1 MKRSLPPRVKAALSL
16 FALVASASAGR
27 APSAPGGV
35 AAQTATGPESYDHA
49 IAGARIVD
57 GTGNP
62 WYRGD
67 VYIKGDTIAL
77 VDIARKNLP
86 AKHTLDGRGLVLA
99 PGFIDIHTHARRAIL
114 DIPTAENYVRQGVTT
129 LIEGPDGGSPVPLR
143 AYLEQVLKV
152 RTSVNFGAFIGQGSI
167 RESVIGPNDR
177 KATPEELARML
188 EITRQGMRDGAFG
201 LSTGLFYVPGTF
213 TPTEEETALAQAA
226 GELGGIHISHMRN
239 EAKNV
244 VKSVLETIAIG
255 ENGSLPTQVTHHKI
269 IGKGNWGASKDTLEA
284 VAAARERGID
294 ATIDQYPYTASSTGI
309 NALLPSWAQDGGRQA
324 TLKRLQDP
332 ETRAKIKAVVVEN
345 IEFDRGGGDP
355 GNIQIAACGFDPS
368 LAGKNLAQITAA
380 RGVPVTFGNAADTAL
395 DIIEKGGASAIFH
408 AISED
413 DLLKILRD
421 PNTMIGSDGEVIR
434 FGVAAPHPRGYGTFV
449 RVLGRYVRDLKV
461 ITLQDAVRKM
471 TSFPAQR
478 LGLFDRGLVRP
489 GMKAD
494 LVLFDE
500 KEIADRA
507 TFENTHQ
514 YAVGVKA
521 VLVSGEVIFD
531 GKAMTAARPGRI
543 LKGPA
548 STW

>member
-1 MKRSLPPRVKAALSL
+1 MKPLLTLAVLGASIAGLAA
-16 FALVASASAGR
+16 
-27 APSAPGGV
+27 
-35 AAQTATGPESYDHA
+35 AAQSPKSSPYDVA
-49 IAGARIVD
+49 ITGARIVD
-57 GTGNP
+57 GSGNP

-67 VYIKGDTIAL
+67 VYLTGGTIA
-77 VDIARKNLP
+77 VIDIGHRAYP
-86 AKHTLDGRGLVLA
+86 AKKTIDGRGLVLA

-114 DIPTAENYVRQGVTT
+114 DIPTAENYARQGVTT
-129 LIEGPDGGSPVPLR
+129 LIEGPDGGSPIPLR
-143 AYLEQVLKV
+143 AYLEQVAKV

-177 KATPEELARML
+177 KATPEELAKML

-213 TPTEEETALAQAA
+213 TPTEEVTALAKVA
-226 GELGGIHISHMRN
+226 GEMGGIHISHMRN
-239 EAKNV
+239 EAKDV
-244 VKSVLETIAIG
+244 LKSVNETIAIG
-255 ENGSLPTQVTHHKI
+255 ENGGLPTQVTHHKI
-269 IGKGNWGASKDTLEA
+269 IGKGNWGASTETLAA
-284 VAAARERGID
+284 VAAARARGVD

-309 NALLPSWAQDGGRQA
+309 NALLPAWAQDGGREA
-324 TLKRLQDP
+324 TLKRLKDP
-332 ETRAKIKAVVVEN
+332 ETRAKIKAIVVEN
-345 IEFDRGGGDP
+345 IKYDRGGGDP
-355 GNIQIAACGFDPS
+355 KNVQIASAGFDRT

-380 RGVPVTFGNAADTAL
+380 RGVEVTIENAADTAL

-413 DLLKILRD
+413 DLLKILKD
-421 PNTMIGSDGEVIR
+421 PNTMIGSDGEVIK

-461 ITLQDAVRKM
+461 LTLQDAVRKM

-489 GMKAD
+489 GMTAD

-500 KEIADRA
+500 SEIADKA

-514 YAVGVKA
+514 YAVGVKF

-531 GKAMTAARPGRI
+531 GQAMTAARPGKI

-548 STW
+548 SDW

>member
-1 MKRSLPPRVKAALSL
+1 MTRYRILTTLAAGFLCGGVL
-16 FALVASASAGR
+16 IGAGGAASAQGPASAK
-27 APSAPGGV
+27 AKESPYDV
-35 AAQTATGPESYDHA
+35 AIT
-49 IAGARIVD
+49 GARIVD
-57 GTGNP
+57 GSGNP

-67 VYIKGDTIAL
+67 VYLNGGTIAAID
-77 VDIARKNLP
+77 VGRHAWAARK
-86 AKHTLDGRGLVLA
+86 TIDGRGLVLA

-114 DIPTAENYVRQGVTT
+114 EIPTGENYARQGVTT
-129 LIEGPDGGSPVPLR
+129 LIEGPDGSSPIPLR
-143 AYLEQVLKV
+143 PYLEQVQKV

-177 KATPEELARML
+177 KATPEEIAKML

-213 TPTEEETALAQAA
+213 TPTEEVTALAKVA
-226 GELGGIHISHMRN
+226 GEMGGIHISHMRQ
-239 EAKNV
+239 EAQDV
-244 VKSVLETIAIG
+244 LKSVNETIAIG

-269 IGKGNWGASKDTLEA
+269 IGKGNWGASTQTLAA
-284 VAAARERGID
+284 VAAARARGVD

-309 NALLPSWAQDGGRQA
+309 NALLPSWAQDGGREA
-324 TLKRLQDP
+324 TLKRLKDP

-345 IEFDRGGGDP
+345 IKFDRGGGDP
-355 GNIQIAACGFDPS
+355 KNIQIASAGFDPT
-368 LAGKNLAQITAA
+368 LAGQNLAQITAA
-380 RGVPVTFGNAADTAL
+380 RGVPVTIENAADTAL

-413 DLLKILRD
+413 DLVRILRD
-421 PNTMIGSDGEVIR
+421 PNSMVGSDGEVIH

-449 RVLGRYVRDLKV
+449 RVLGRYVRELKV
-461 ITLQDAVRKM
+461 ITLQEAVRKM

-489 GMKAD
+489 GMVAD

-500 KEIADRA
+500 NEIADRA
-507 TFENTHQ
+507 TFEKPHQ
-514 YAVGVKA
+514 YAVGVKW
-521 VLVSGEVIFD
+521 VLVGGEVIFD
-531 GKAMTAARPGRI
+531 GQAMTAARPGRI

-548 STW
+548 AEW

>member
-1 MKRSLPPRVKAALSL
+1 MMRRHWTALLVFAGLASL
-16 FALVASASAGR
+16 
-27 APSAPGGV
+27 
-35 AAQTATGPESYDHA
+35 A
-49 IAGARIVD
+49 IAQPSKPATYDLAITGARIVD
-57 GTGNP
+57 GSGNP

-67 VYIKGDTIAL
+67 VYVSGGTIAAID
-77 VDIARKNLP
+77 VAHRNWST
-86 AKHTLDGRGLVLA
+86 KHAIDGRGLVLA

-114 DIPTAENYVRQGVTT
+114 TIPTAENYARQGVTT

-143 AYLEQVLKV
+143 PYLEQVAKV
-152 RTSVNFGAFIGQGSI
+152 GTSVNFGAFIGQGSI

-188 EITRQGMRDGAFG
+188 EITKQGMKDGAFG

-213 TPTEEETALAQAA
+213 TPTEEVTALAKVA
-226 GELGGIHISHMRN
+226 GEMGGIHISHMRN
-239 EAKNV
+239 EAKDV
-244 VKSVLETIAIG
+244 VKSVSETIAIG
-255 ENGSLPTQVTHHKI
+255 ENGGLPTQVTHHKI
-269 IGKGNWGASKDTLEA
+269 IGKGNWGASSETLAA
-284 VAAARERGID
+284 VAAARARGVD

-309 NALLPSWAQDGGRQA
+309 NALLPAWAQDGGREA
-324 TLKRLQDP
+324 TLKRLKDP
-332 ETRAKIKAVVVEN
+332 ETRAKIKAIVVDN
-345 IEFDRGGGDP
+345 IKFDRGGGDP
-355 GNIQIAACGFDPS
+355 KNIQIASAGFDPT

-380 RGVPVTFGNAADTAL
+380 RGVEVTIENAADTAL
-395 DIIEKGGASAIFH
+395 DIIEKGGASGIFH
-408 AISED
+408 AINED
-413 DLLKILRD
+413 DLLKILKD

-461 ITLQDAVRKM
+461 LTLQDAVRKM

-489 GMKAD
+489 GMIAD
-494 LVLFDE
+494 LVLFDD
-500 KEIADRA
+500 KEIADKA

-531 GKAMTAARPGRI
+531 GKAMTAARPGKI
-543 LKGPA
+543 LKGP
-548 STW
+548 SREW

>member
-1 MKRSLPPRVKAALSL
+1 MKRIETLAAL
-16 FALVASASAGR
+16 ALVLVFVSSDSSTGSE
-27 APSAPGGV
+27 APFDLV
-35 AAQTATGPESYDHA
+35 IT
-49 IAGARIVD
+49 GARIVD
-57 GTGNP
+57 GSGNP

-67 VYIKGDTIAL
+67 VYLRGDTVAVIDMAHRRF
-77 VDIARKNLP
+77 AAKRKI
-86 AKHTLDGRGLVLA
+86 DGVGLVLA

-129 LIEGPDGGSPVPLR
+129 LIEGPDGSSPVPLR
-143 AYLEQVLKV
+143 PFLEEVARVK
-152 RTSVNFGAFIGQGSI
+152 TSVNFGAFIGQGSI
-167 RESVIGPNDR
+167 RTAIIGPNDR
-177 KATPEELARML
+177 EATAEERARML
-188 EITRQGMRDGAFG
+188 EMVRQGMRDGAFG

-213 TPTEEETALAQAA
+213 TPTEEVTALARVA
-226 GELGGIHISHMRN
+226 GEMGGIHISHMRN
-239 EAKNV
+239 EAADV
-244 VKSVLETIAIG
+244 LKSVNETIAIG
-255 ENGSLPTQVTHHKI
+255 EDGHLPTQVTHHKI
-269 IGKGNWGASKDTLEA
+269 IGKGNWGASTETLA
-284 VAAARERGID
+284 LVAAARARGVD

-309 NALLPSWAQDGGRQA
+309 NALLPAWAQDGGRDA

-332 ETRAKIKAVVVEN
+332 ETRARIKAIVIDN
-345 IEFDRGGGDP
+345 IRFDRGGGDP
-355 GNIQIAACGFDPS
+355 KNIQIASAGFDPT

-380 RGVPVTFGNAADTAL
+380 RGAPVTIENAADTAL

-408 AISED
+408 AISEE
-413 DLLKILRD
+413 DLVRIMRD
-421 PNTMIGSDGEVIR
+421 PNSMVGSDGEVIR

-500 KEIADRA
+500 KEIGDRA

-514 YAVGVKA
+514 YAVGVKF
-521 VLVSGEVIFD
+521 VLVGGEVVFD
-531 GKAMTAARPGRI
+531 GQTMTAARPGKI
-543 LKGPA
+543 LKGP
-548 STW
+548 SSDW